1 MTGRLIFDD
10 VFDTDFVEM
19 SIWDQLGKIQDSD
32 SAKEVV
38 KPAKFKPVNSV
49 VTDDG
54 KEFVITPKEAAMIKD
69 FLCGLRTAYRVR
81 VLRDIQQSKGLTN
94 LLRLMR

>member
-54 KEFVITPKEAAMIKD
+54 KEFVITPKEASMIKD

>member
-69 FLCGLRTAYRVR
+69 VLCGLRTAYRVR